1 MGFTDSVFGEADSQ
15 KFQVAPQSEEAKFAR
30 DELMKIYKQGVP
42 DVPLQGTAQ
51 LQPMGEERIMA
62 RDTAMEFA
70 EGKDIMDLPEVQGI
84 IHTTVQQG
92 NLMANRLGRAM
103 QKSGNFT
110 STPGRDVLGRAVSD
124 VQKEL
129 AGRLA
134 PFGNAE
140 RQRQAAMI
148 PLLEKLGLTE
158 ETMTMGVEQKEM
170 DAAFNKAV
178 AESNQTQSFLIPLLR
193 SFISDQPSSQL
204 AIDPGRMG
212 LIDQVTVGGKF
223 LGDASKAFGA

>member
-15 KFQVAPQSEEAKFAR
+15 KFKVAPQSEEAKFAR
-30 DELMKIYKQGVP
+30 DELMQIYKDGPP
-42 DVPLQGTAQ
+42 DIPLQGVAD
-51 LQPMGEERIMA
+51 LQPMGSERILA
-62 RDTAMEFA
+62 RDKATEFA

-84 IHTTVQQG
+84 IHETVQQG

-110 STPGRDVLGRAVSD
+110 STPGRDVLGRAVTD
-124 VQKEL
+124 VQKSL
-129 AGRLA
+129 AASLA

-158 ETMTMGVEQKEM
+158 ETMIQGNEQQKL
-170 DAAFNKAV
+170 DAAFNKA
-178 AESNQTQSFLIPLLR
+178 ALESNQTQGFLIPLLR
-193 SFISDQPSSQL
+193 SFIQDQPSSQL
-204 AIDPGRMG
+204 AADPGRMG
-212 LIDQVTVGGKF
+212 LIDQITVGGKF
-223 LGDASKAFGA
+223 LSDASKAFGP